1 MRGPVP
7 EPTGNLP
14 LLMWATLV
22 FTLIFVGLGLTVL
35 FVAISGGPG
44 GARRR
49 MASQSRGTRRLALVN
64 FVIALLVLGLGIPA
78 AVIATVNNRDDIPEA
93 DVKNLTKAELH
104 GRQLFGERCA
114 NCHTLEAAHAVAQ
127 VGPNLDNLRPPKALV
142 LDAIHNGRAQGNGAM
157 AADLVEGEDAED
169 VASFV
174 AKAVGQPDQVA
185 HRTKSSDLCR
195 TENFVA
201 SRTKKFRPC
210 GMS

>member
-1 MRGPVP
+1 
-7 EPTGNLP
+7 
-14 LLMWATLV
+14 MWATLV

-78 AVIATVNNRDDIPEA
+78 AVIATVGSRDDIPEA

-114 NCHTLEAAHAVAQ
+114 NCHTLEAANAVAQ

-142 LDAIHNGRAQGNGAM
+142 LNAIHNGRAAGNGNM

-174 AKAVGQPDQVA
+174 AKAVGQPA
-185 HRTKSSDLCR
+185 K
-195 TENFVA
+195 
-201 SRTKKFRPC
+201 
-210 GMS
+210 